1 MDELRKAKM
10 DLPPPAQSNEFPTK
24 PFGLF
29 VEPNFE
35 AKVSACRPQTTE
47 LSKRKII
54 PIIQVGIR
62 KSIFSDTER
71 QVTSTVIMQRE
82 QTAQDLAESQLNEAT
97 TIGSNTQLNAGAFDR
112 HLN

>member
-10 DLPPPAQSNEFPTK
+10 DLPPPAQPNEFPK
-24 PFGLF
+24 KKFGLF

-35 AKVSACRPQTTE
+35 AKVSEYCVVNRNSPNIEYQFC
-47 LSKRKII
+47 
-54 PIIQVGIR
+54 QVGIR

-82 QTAQDLAESQLNEAT
+82 QTAQEIAESQQNQAT
-97 TIGSNTQLNAGAFDR
+97 AIGSNTQLNTGKFQISD
-112 HLN
+112 